1 MITAKKSTTTGSNR
15 GGYSY
20 MELMAELTLVDPE
33 AKWMSDAACRGM
45 DFSVFFPDQGRS
57 DAARMAKD
65 VCKSCLVKD
74 RCLEFANNNG
84 IMYGIWGGV
93 SVTERKRS
101 GKVRTIR

>member
-1 MITAKKSTTTGSNR
+1 
-15 GGYSY
+15 
-20 MELMAELTLVDPE
+20 MELMAELTLVDSE
-33 AKWMSDAACRGM
+33 AKWMSNAACSNM
-45 DFSVFFPDQGRS
+45 DFNVFFPDQGRS
-57 DAARMAKD
+57 DAAKIAKE
-65 VCKSCLVKD
+65 VCKSCPVKD